1 MHLGALSSEVSVAV
15 AAHRPY
21 WMPDEQIYVPIQA
34 GALGREPI
42 EGYWRDDECDGG
54 ISVLNPHLCE
64 LTVLY
69 WAWKHLDA
77 DAVGLA
83 HYRRHF
89 AGSGDRGVLTSVE
102 ASDLLSK
109 APVVLPRERNYHI
122 ETVGDHYAHTFD
134 EAHLDLLRRAVG
146 ELSPE
151 SLPALEARLAGTR
164 AHMFNMFIMRR
175 DLLDEYCSWLF
186 PIAGMIEREFDY
198 AGLSEFEA
206 RAPGR
211 LAEFLV
217 GTWVDTNRVPY
228 VECRV
233 KDMEPVN
240 WVKKGSAFLAAK
252 FAGKKYEK
260 SF

>member
-1 MHLGALSSEVSVAV
+1 M
-15 AAHRPY
+15 
-21 WMPDEQIYVPIQA
+21 YVPVQA
-34 GALGREPI
+34 GALGRQALN
-42 EGYWRDDECDGG
+42 GYRRDDEGDGG
-54 ISVLNPHLCE
+54 ITALNSHLSE

-83 HYRRHF
+83 HYRRYF
-89 AGSGDRGVLTSVE
+89 AGSGSKGVLTSGE
-102 ASDLLSK
+102 AFSLLSK
-109 APVVLPRERNYHI
+109 APLVLPRERNYYI
-122 ETVGDHYAHTFD
+122 ETVGDHYSHTFD
-134 EAHLDLLRRAVG
+134 VAHLDLLRRVVG
-146 ELSPE
+146 ELSPA
-151 SLPALEARLAGTR
+151 SLPALESRLAGTR

-186 PIAGMIEREFDY
+186 PIVGKIEREFDY
-198 AGLSEFEA
+198 SGLSEFEA

-217 GTWVDTNRVPY
+217 DTWVDTNQVPY

-240 WVKKGSAFLAAK
+240 WLKKGSAFLAAK
-252 FAGKKYEK
+252 FVGKKYEK